1 MSAAD
6 DYLRAGKTVE
16 ETNALITDSTILSKI
31 ANIDAADATTYLI
44 SAMNAY
50 GLAASEVLSVVDK
63 LSAVDVEASVSSEGL
78 AIAMSKT
85 ASSAQLAG
93 VSMDKL
99 FGYIA
104 AVKEVSQES
113 DETIGNFYKTLF
125 ARMQQ
130 VKIGSLV
137 DSEGDDIS
145 DVSKVLKQYGIDI
158 LDSTGELRNMGD
170 VLDELSG
177 KWDKF
182 TNAQKSEIATTLA
195 GVRQRDRKQRR
206 RLSIEICYENNT
218 YMQVNPK
225 ALHQNIKMKN
235 ALLIRY
241 ESRKNARIA

>member
-1 MSAAD
+1 
-6 DYLRAGKTVE
+6 
-16 ETNALITDSTILSKI
+16 
-31 ANIDAADATTYLI
+31 
-44 SAMNAY
+44 
-50 GLAASEVLSVVDK
+50 VVDK

-137 DSEGDDIS
+137 SEDGEDIKS
-145 DVSKVLKQYGIDI
+145 CVLVAIIHKA
-158 LDSTGELRNMGD
+158 TGKIFSNDYLNM
-170 VLDELSG
+170 
-177 KWDKF
+177 
-182 TNAQKSEIATTLA
+182 
-195 GVRQRDRKQRR
+195 
-206 RLSIEICYENNT
+206 
-218 YMQVNPK
+218 
-225 ALHQNIKMKN
+225 
-235 ALLIRY
+235 RY
-241 ESRKNARIA
+241 A